1 MFDRS
6 LLLLLLLP
14 CLISTQLVDLTDK
27 TWREMLTG
35 QWMVEFYAPWCP
47 ACQQFKQIWRDFS
60 NAMSSR
66 NIKVG
71 AVDVDKYQSLS
82 GRFRISSLPTI
93 LHVRDGVFHQ
103 YEGERSLRG
112 LRNYIDKE
120 EWLKSGPMSSSF
132 APDSLVMSL
141 ISYVFDLSL
150 LVKNA
155 YSILLDQYGW
165 PAWLIYTVFGI
176 AMVIV
181 GIIIGFISLMIMD
194 CIIAAWYKMYYTLF
208 RKAKKDESDAEYLED
223 AEQNPI
229 GEDESDTTENELNT
243 PDDVEGAIE
252 EDINQPTTATDQTV
266 RQRRLKD

>member
-181 GIIIGFISLMIMD
+181 GIIIGF
-194 CIIAAWYKMYYTLF
+194 
-208 RKAKKDESDAEYLED
+208 DESDAEYLED

-229 GEDESDTTENELNT
+229 GEDESDTTKDELNT